1 MEKARSRGG
10 IFVVWIQWFQD
21 SVARWKRQD
30 ERLYLVDDEPHST
43 TPQPES
49 ASSPPSDPNAIST
62 DTDPEELVGENEGD
76 GEAEAGEINED
87 ELSKELLAA
96 VGATEETSKSQGDTS
111 GAPSEVTDLT
121 PEDLDLGDVDWQNV
135 NDEVDAAMM
144 ESDSDD
150 DDRRSVVS
158 ASGRSSNADEEES
171 DLAMEDAENLPR

>member
-1 MEKARSRGG
+1 M
-10 IFVVWIQWFQD
+10 
-21 SVARWKRQD
+21 
-30 ERLYLVDDEPHST
+30 
-43 TPQPES
+43 
-49 ASSPPSDPNAIST
+49 
-62 DTDPEELVGENEGD
+62 
-76 GEAEAGEINED
+76 
-87 ELSKELLAA
+87 SKELLAA

-171 DLAMEDAENLPR
+171 DLAMEDAEILPR